1 MEQREVKIEWLY
13 SMELEVIINYDEQ
26 ADHPD
31 TEIDVISETSTYK
44 MDTPSKLRKALMRN
58 QLDGD
63 SEMDSDLFSSYS
75 LQSLA
80 DNGYKDEETSESLME
95 DVGSQTTEDS
105 EDIRNREIDSIQEE
119 LEQEAPP
126 LYASQTAP
134 AYEADEA

>member
-1 MEQREVKIEWLY
+1 
-13 SMELEVIINYDEQ
+13 
-26 ADHPD
+26 
-31 TEIDVISETSTYK
+31 

-95 DVGSQTTEDS
+95 DTEPSIVPS
-105 EDIRNREIDSIQEE
+105 EDQ

-134 AYEADEA
+134 AYEAEEA